1 MTRPIRKLGRVAVA
15 AAALSCLPASAPGD
29 EPAAAAVG
37 PGDAAPDFALATVDG
52 KTVRLSEVLEG
63 SRGAVLWFT

>member
-1 MTRPIRKLGRVAVA
+1 MKTAIALA
-15 AAALSCLPASAPGD
+15 AAALSYFPTPAGG

-37 PGDAAPDFALATVDG
+37 PGDTAPDFALETVDG
-52 KTVRLSEVLEG
+52 KSVRLSEVLEG